1 LTCKKLKTFYI
12 RQDISEKPHKQ
23 VATAIFSR
31 FIVDYKTLNN
41 YFHLQTVHHH
51 MVFQITY
58 SSVAKP
64 GLSIIEIEEII
75 TQAKQYNSTH
85 DITGCLI
92 YNNGYF
98 LQILEGEKQ
107 LVMILINKIKL
118 DDRHDHFTILS
129 EGETNL
135 RTFKEWA
142 MAYYHDPL
150 NAQLNSEVQEIK
162 AALLEFS
169 NSSKKPNFALKV
181 FWYNVKNLLSEKGYY
196 KPDL

>member
-1 LTCKKLKTFYI
+1 M
-12 RQDISEKPHKQ
+12 
-23 VATAIFSR
+23 FSN
-31 FIVDYKTLNN
+31 FNGEYNTLNN
-41 YFHLQTVHHH
+41 YLDLQTVHRD

-58 SSVAKP
+58 SSVARP
-64 GLSIIEIEEII
+64 GLSITEIEEII
-75 TQAKQYNSTH
+75 TEANQYNIIH

-98 LQILEGEKQ
+98 LQILEGEKP
-107 LVMILINKIKL
+107 LVMNLLNKIKL

-129 EGETNL
+129 EGETKF
-135 RTFKEWA
+135 RTFKDWA

-162 AALLEFS
+162 ASLLELS

-181 FWYNVKNLLSEKGYY
+181 FWYNVKNILSEKGYY
-196 KPDL
+196 KPNL

>member
-1 LTCKKLKTFYI
+1 
-12 RQDISEKPHKQ
+12 
-23 VATAIFSR
+23 
-31 FIVDYKTLNN
+31 
-41 YFHLQTVHHH
+41 

-64 GLSIIEIEEII
+64 EISITEIEEII
-75 TQAKQYNSTH
+75 TQSKRYNSAH

-107 LVMILINKIKL
+107 LVMPLIKTISL

-129 EGETNL
+129 EGEANS

-142 MAYYHDPL
+142 MAYYHNPL
-150 NAQLNSEVQEIK
+150 NADLNSEVQEIK
-162 AALLEFS
+162 DSLLEFS
-169 NSSKKPNFALKV
+169 TSPKNSNFALKV

>member
-1 LTCKKLKTFYI
+1 
-12 RQDISEKPHKQ
+12 
-23 VATAIFSR
+23 VATAIFSY
-31 FIVDYKTLNN
+31 FIVEYETLNN
-41 YFHLQTVHHH
+41 YFELQTVHHH

-58 SSVAKP
+58 SSVANP
-64 GLSIIEIEEII
+64 GLSIAEIDDII
-75 TQAKQYNSTH
+75 TEANQYNIIH

-118 DDRHDHFTILS
+118 DNRHDHFTILS

-135 RTFKEWA
+135 RTFNEWA

-162 AALLEFS
+162 ASLLKLS
-169 NSSKKPNFALKV
+169 KSSKKPNFALKV
-181 FWYNVKNLLSEKGYY
+181 FWYNVKKLLTEDGYY
-196 KPDL
+196 KTTQ